1 MANIDSERANLL
13 LEGALDSFHEFG
25 VIAEVGMADG
35 FAVAVH
41 EDVEG
46 NTVDIEAATYCGNL
60 FGRYHVVLAFD
71 VWKHGNVVVDVGTFI
86 GDVYPHDVI
95 VGEFAGFQWFVG
107 LECIAA
113 RTTPCVPEVYE
124 HHFALMGSYDGV
136 EQLVG
141 RYVGVGGSFL
151 LDDFI

>member
-1 MANIDSERANLL
+1 M
-13 LEGALDSFHEFG
+13 
-25 VIAEVGMADG
+25 AEVGMTDS

-46 NTVDIEAATYCGNL
+46 NTVDIEATTDCGNL

-71 VWKHGNVVVDVGTFI
+71 IWKHCNVVVDVGTFI
-86 GDVYPHDVI
+86 GDVYPHDVV
-95 VGEFAGFQWFVG
+95 VGEFACLQGLVG
-107 LECIAA
+107 LEGIAA

-124 HHFALMGSYDGV
+124 HHFALMGSNDGI

-141 RYVGVGGSFL
+141 RYVGIGGSFL
-151 LDDFI
+151 LDDFVEFCRFVVEGLCGLGVEGIG